1 MSHDSQIRN
10 LKFKKRFEGRI
21 RYINRETGLI
31 GALMDSK
38 PVSSHPTLPNSTNIS
53 FGPSIRTT
61 IDVHENVQKNVKKKR
76 ASTQSTADQQNKMNL
91 YNVKLANNDEEKGFK
106 KNVSRIKLPKLNSG
120 RCQSVPDDW
129 QDRAEELALKK
140 KKLKSLRI

>member
-1 MSHDSQIRN
+1 
-10 LKFKKRFEGRI
+10 
-21 RYINRETGLI
+21 
-31 GALMDSK
+31 
-38 PVSSHPTLPNSTNIS
+38 
-53 FGPSIRTT
+53 
-61 IDVHENVQKNVKKKR
+61 
-76 ASTQSTADQQNKMNL
+76 MNL